1 MLRSVYRATILGP
14 QAWLSS
20 VAVNS
25 AGAGSVG
32 MISGGA
38 SSVAVDSAASTASV
52 VTVSVAITSGGDFSV
67 PGVSGGAGS
76 VDKVSCKL
84 ASAAVVSGGAV
95 SVAGASAGV
104 GSVAGGSGAVTTS
117 SFVLMGVLSKS
128 RPKPAL
134 MCGHYKWLRKTRVA
148 SAESGM
154 PHNIFGDICCLAI
167 YLEFE
172 TFDWATLRIAQA
184 AHITSEDTARRAK
197 PSCRKLM
204 MSHLPATYGA
214 LEKALTR
221 SIPGLHRHRARRHQ
235 PGGGDHGILR

>member
-20 VAVNS
+20 VAVDS

-52 VTVSVAITSGGDFSV
+52 VTVSVAITSGGDSSV

-76 VDKVSCKL
+76 VDKVSSKL

-134 MCGHYKWLRKTRVA
+134 MCGQYKWLRKTESQVPKAACLIIFSGTSIAWPFTWKLKHSTGYIANSA
-148 SAESGM
+148 S
-154 PHNIFGDICCLAI
+154 
-167 YLEFE
+167 
-172 TFDWATLRIAQA
+172 
-184 AHITSEDTARRAK
+184 
-197 PSCRKLM
+197 
-204 MSHLPATYGA
+204 GA
-214 LEKALTR
+214 YYR
-221 SIPGLHRHRARRHQ
+221 
-235 PGGGDHGILR
+235 